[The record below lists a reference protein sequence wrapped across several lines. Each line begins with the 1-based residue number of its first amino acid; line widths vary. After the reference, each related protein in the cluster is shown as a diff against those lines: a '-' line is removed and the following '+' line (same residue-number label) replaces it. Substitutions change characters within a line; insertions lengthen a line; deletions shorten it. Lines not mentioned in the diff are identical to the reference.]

1 MKAYR
6 IMVFAA
12 AAMLFA
18 ACGKDEVTDSA
29 VTPKPHT
36 DYLICDGV
44 AHPFVKETAL
54 GENGFYQVY
63 LSPATPGDD
72 FRVELLMK
80 QEDVGKNFDLTT
92 DHAGDYSIDVRLD
105 EAATFSFEAYEGVV
119 YSVYGD
125 SIYEDVSVL
134 SEGRFFTQLT
144 DVDFSTEVDVLLANG
159 HRIRIGTVTPVD
171 SIRYLP
177 YCGSNVD

>member
-1 MKAYR
+1 MGADGL
-6 IMVFAA
+6 V
-12 AAMLFA
+12 
-18 ACGKDEVTDSA
+18 E
-29 VTPKPHT
+29 
-36 DYLICDGV
+36 ICDGV

>member
-1 MKAYR
+1 
-6 IMVFAA
+6 MVFAA
-12 AAMLFA
+12 AAMLIA
-18 ACGKDEVTDSA
+18 ACGKDEATDSA

-63 LSPATPGDD
+63 LSPASPGDD

-92 DHAGDYSIDVRLD
+92 DHAGDYSIDVRL
-105 EAATFSFEAYEGVV
+105 
-119 YSVYGD
+119 
-125 SIYEDVSVL
+125 
-134 SEGRFFTQLT
+134 
-144 DVDFSTEVDVLLANG
+144 ANG